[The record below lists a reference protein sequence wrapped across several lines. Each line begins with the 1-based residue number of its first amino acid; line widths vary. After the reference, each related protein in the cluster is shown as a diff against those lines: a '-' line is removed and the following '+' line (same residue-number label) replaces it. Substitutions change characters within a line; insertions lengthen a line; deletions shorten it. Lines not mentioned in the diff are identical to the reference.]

1 MNHQIINARKKQLG
15 ITNVQLAE
23 MTGITLS
30 TLEKITSGR
39 NKNPTLDTLQAIA
52 DAIGCEIDDFRD
64 TPRSKFSPSAMRVA
78 ALYDATTSQGREL
91 FDSIATFIE
100 NNF

>member
-64 TPRSKFSPSAMRVA
+64 TPRPKISPSAMRIA
-78 ALYDATTSQGREL
+78 TLYDATNSQGREL
-91 FDSIATFIE
+91 FDSIATFVE